1 MPIKRTTPPVMEGR
15 YRGVFKN
22 DNILGTNWE
31 DLKSENFYNLASG
44 QQLPAGLSF
53 SYIGIAIVTGSNL
66 FLKYRAKATNTDST
80 DYTDGVL
87 EVYGTFLD
95 NPINLIGGSG
105 YTTVISIK
113 AGAATTEYE
122 IIAGFDNRG
131 DL

>member
-22 DNILGTNWE
+22 DNVLGTNWE
-31 DLKSENFYNLASG
+31 DLRSQGFYNLASG
-44 QQLPAGLSF
+44 QALPSGLSF
-53 SYIGIAIVTGSNL
+53 SFIGIAIVARSNL
-66 FLKYRAKATNTDST
+66 FVKYRSKTTNTDST

-87 EVYGTFLD
+87 EVYGSFLD

-105 YTTVISIK
+105 YTTVVSIK
-113 AGAATTEYE
+113 AGSATTEYE
-122 IIAGFDNRG
+122 IIAGFDNLG